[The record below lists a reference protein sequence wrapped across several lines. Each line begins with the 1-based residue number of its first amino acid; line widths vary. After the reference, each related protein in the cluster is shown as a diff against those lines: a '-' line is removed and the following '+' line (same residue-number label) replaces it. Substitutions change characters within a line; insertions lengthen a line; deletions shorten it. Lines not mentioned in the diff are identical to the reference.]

1 MTTIGFV
8 LALAAVGI
16 FLSAFFSGTE
26 TGFYRATRVRL
37 VLDALGGDRIARGLV
52 WLTNHPLV
60 FVATVLV
67 GNNLANYLTVFAIV
81 MGTRSVIGAEAAGAS
96 REYALEMIAPLLLA
110 PVLFVYGELLPKSL
124 FLQAP
129 NRLLRR
135 WGPLF
140 LVFVGLFLPISALLL
155 GLNRLLARFVGE
167 SPQQVRLTLA
177 RRELRQVLE
186 EGHEAG
192 ILHPAQ
198 RGLAQGIFAVARQPV
213 SRFTTP
219 LEEIPRARSEMG
231 KEEVLRLAR
240 RHRISAVPV
249 ESPQNPAE
257 LAGYFRVI
265 DLELSLPSEGHED
278 AAANRRDEA
287 GPLRPFLEIAE
298 DTTQVAALMQMHSA
312 KEDLARVVGADGATL
327 GIVTADRLREPLFR
341 GRR

>member
-1 MTTIGFV
+1 METACALG
-8 LALAAVGI
+8 LAAGGI

-52 WLTNHPLV
+52 WLTNHPPV

-67 GNNLANYLTVFAIV
+67 GNNLANYLTAMAIV
-81 MGTRSVIGAEAAGAS
+81 MGTRSVMEVPRGPETAIAG
-96 REYALEMIAPLLLA
+96 REYLVELIAPLVLA
-110 PVLFVYGELLPKSL
+110 PLLFVYGELLPKHL

-135 WGPLF
+135 AGPLF
-140 LVFVGLFLPISALLL
+140 LVFVGLFFPISALLG
-155 GLNRLLARFVGE
+155 GLNKLLARFVGE
-167 SPQQVRLTLA
+167 SPEQIRLTLA
-177 RRELRQVLE
+177 RRELRRVLE

-198 RGLAQGIFAVARQPV
+198 RALAQGIFAVAQQPV
-213 SRFTTP
+213 ARFATP
-219 LEEIPRARSEMG
+219 LRQLPRARADMS

-240 RHRISAVPV
+240 RYRISIIPV
-249 ESPQNPAE
+249 ESLEPSAE

-265 DLELSLPSEGHED
+265 DLGLGESD
-278 AAANRRDEA
+278 QV

-298 DTTQVAALMQMHSA
+298 DTSHVAALMRMQGA
-312 KEDLARVVGADGATL
+312 QEELARVVNAEGETL

-341 GRR
+341 GGR